1 MELITNIILAL
12 VFVAMILAAHVADYY
27 QENKEEDHLSPDQE
41 SERGTDSHRFTDW

>member
-27 QENKEEDHLSPDQE
+27 QENKDDSDA
-41 SERGTDSHRFTDW
+41 GTDESQGRRGHTDGFTDW

>member
-27 QENKEEDHLSPDQE
+27 RDNPNKDDSDA
-41 SERGTDSHRFTDW
+41 GTFPSDW